1 MTKQEISLKIK
12 RYDLVA
18 GMGLI
23 LITLA
28 FFWRAA
34 SGHWTFFHEDVA
46 CLFYPMKSY
55 YAECLR
61 AGRLPLWNPYIG
73 GGYPQF
79 AEGQIG
85 ALYPLNLLLFGLLPL
100 TLAYNYNVLLHY
112 ALAGLFFYAF
122 LRRRKLG
129 IGAAFIGA
137 AIFQWS
143 GFMLGHLQHP
153 SIFCAVAWLPLLLYF
168 LEDGLQRAAAGRE
181 VLSRVFLAGLVL
193 AMQLLVGY
201 PPMVFYTLLIA
212 LAYTGFCR
220 RSLGLPFRLPAL
232 LFLGSL
238 LVGFSLSAV
247 QWMPTME
254 LALSSERGA
263 ISRLLFIT
271 SFGLTPKHLP
281 TFIFPHYL
289 GSAAYG
295 TYVGERHFW
304 EVCGYI
310 GLLPL
315 FLAVIGAVKKW
326 PRAWPFV
333 IIGLIGLYLSFGPGN
348 PIYYVLQY
356 VPGFNLFRAAGRYLL
371 LWTVAGAV
379 LAAEGMEAI
388 LEQPAQGH
396 KKKAYFAAAIA
407 SVLLI
412 AWMVAQVRYSRLLP
426 AYAPRPAI
434 LPAEG
439 MLLTCG
445 SALFLALLW
454 AARRGAKRLIVPA
467 LAAAVLAD
475 LFAFA
480 VPLAPVTAPSFYKI
494 RPWTV
499 QQIQRDTTWFRIWP
513 SRTTLTGGS
522 FHEDLSSWARN
533 LDYYQWDKERLMP
546 NINLLWQIHS
556 LPGYAAFMRP
566 LDYSIQ
572 LTETAAYSHQGK
584 DYVYLRNLARLLGV
598 KYMILRHADKE
609 MELVEQRGGFWLYRD
624 PRALPRAWVVGAAET
639 YTDPASAYKRTISSS
654 FDPRRSV
661 ILEEAPPAPL
671 SRPGEIASRLR
682 IKEPRPERIL
692 LQTSTAA
699 DGLLV
704 LNELYDDAWKA
715 KLDGVETPI
724 YRANI
729 YQRAIFLPAGEHTIE
744 FNYANI
750 YLWAGARVSLL
761 AIAMCGF
768 AFLRIRRKTSKN
780 NAPNDMKVPRPADS
794 ENNKSRSG
802 KRSPRRR

>member
-1 MTKQEISLKIK
+1 MTKQDISLKIK
-12 RYDLVA
+12 RYDLAAVT
-18 GMGLI
+18 GLI

-34 SGHWTFFHEDVA
+34 SGHWTFFHEDIT

-61 AGRLPLWNPYIG
+61 TGRLPLWNPYIG

-129 IGAAFIGA
+129 TGAAFIGA

-212 LAYTGFCR
+212 LAYTGFR
-220 RSLGLPFRLPAL
+220 WRSLGLPFRRPAL

-254 LALSSERGA
+254 LAFSSERGA
-263 ISRLLFIT
+263 ISRLDFIT

-310 GLLPL
+310 GLIPL
-315 FLAVIGAVKKW
+315 FLAFIGAVKKW

-388 LEQPAQGH
+388 LEQPAQNH
-396 KKKAYFAAAIA
+396 RRKAYFAASIAIA
-407 SVLLI
+407 LLI

-445 SALFLALLW
+445 IALFLALFW
-454 AARRGAKRLIVPA
+454 AARLGAKRLIIPA

-480 VPLAPVTAPSFYKI
+480 VPLAPVTAPSFYEK

-499 QQIQRDTTWFRIWP
+499 QQIQKDTTWFRIWP

-533 LDYYQWDKERLMP
+533 LDYYQWDKARLMP

-566 LDYSIQ
+566 LDYSVQ
-572 LTETAAYSHQGK
+572 LTESAAYSHQGK

-609 MELVEQRGGFWLYRD
+609 MELVEQRGRLWLYRD

-639 YTDPASAYKRTISSS
+639 FSDSASAYKRTISSS

-661 ILEEAPPAPL
+661 ILEEAPPALL
-671 SRPGEIASRLR
+671 SGPGEIASQLR
-682 IKEPRPERIL
+682 IEDPRPERIIL
-692 LQTSTAA
+692 HTSTAA

-704 LNELYDDAWKA
+704 LNELYDDAWQA
-715 KLDGVETPI
+715 KLDGMESRI

-761 AIAMCGF
+761 AIAICGF
-768 AFLRIRRKTSKN
+768 AFLRTRRKTSKDPASSN
-780 NAPNDMKVPRPADS
+780 KELDRPADS